1 MRPLHLRRADRVRA
15 HVLLCML
22 ADYVEWHMRGKLK
35 PLLFDD
41 HDPKGQK

>member
-1 MRPLHLRRADRVRA
+1 VHPIHHRLADRVRA

-22 ADYVEWHMRGKLK
+22 ACYVRWNMRQAWK

-41 HDPKGQK
+41 EDL